1 MRRQT
6 SKPSMSGIM
15 TSSRTM
21 SHSARS
27 HMASASAPLNAV
39 LTSKYSADSRAS
51 SSLTLAGT
59 SSTTRIRALI
69 ELVPSRSPEEMAHRL
84 DELAHRDRLGQIGL
98 AAALADALLVALHRK
113 SRHRHYGDRLQL
125 GIVLQ
130 PLRHFQAGDFRQLDI
145 HQNEVGPVLAREVE
159 SLDAVPG
166 SDRAVAVRF
175 KEIVEELHVE
185 LVVFHDQDGFRHAPR
200 PFCPQSATCPTRS
213 ASHWRARSGMI
224 GCDRSADFFRKGKSR
239 R

>member
-27 HMASASAPLNAV
+27 HMPSASAPLYAV
-39 LTSKYSADSRAS
+39 QTSKYSADSRAS

-69 ELVPSRSPEEMAHRL
+69 ELVPSRSPEEMTYRL

-98 AAALADALLVALHRK
+98 ATAFADALLVALHRK
-113 SRHRHYGDRLQL
+113 SRHRHHGDRLQL

-130 PLRHFQAGDFRQLDI
+130 PLRHFEAGDFRQLDI

-159 SLDAVPG
+159 RLDAVPG

-175 KEIVEELHVE
+175 EEIVEELHVE
-185 LVVFHDQDGFRHAPR
+185 LVVFHDQDGFRHRSPPNLSPR
-200 PFCPQSATCPTRS
+200 RHMPGAVSVAL
-213 ASHWRARSGMI
+213 AR
-224 GCDRSADFFRKGKSR
+224 
-239 R
+239 